1 MTEYSIQK
9 FLRIHRKTFPLNKKF
24 DLTQFL
30 IDVNNYMDQEYDN
43 LLMRNQGFYLKNR
56 KNFIKNKLSIDLDD
70 IDFTQRSIIS
80 RRKENLLKKQKL
92 MLSVCNN
99 KMLLD
104 MMLNNKKY
112 IKYMTERNSE
122 NSKTRNKKNI
132 HLKKIGNNINNHLTE
147 NSNKKDIYSSIK
159 TYETSDDYNFQKSIY
174 SDESKIMNKTHTKFV
189 SNNSFFKT
197 AIQNEKPRI
206 FHSKTIRNDLFNLAH
221 KNSIK
226 KYNNNSKFPD
236 LNNNHVNF
244 DENKTINSFNKTERN
259 KNLDLT
265 KTCFNYNNTSR
276 KKVIF
281 KGIDLKRN
289 IIEKNNINKF
299 NTKLF
304 SDNKKKSLFFSS
316 ANGTK
321 FIKSNILN
329 DQFNTIKALYKK
341 DINIY

>member
-9 FLRIHRKTFPLNKKF
+9 FLRIHRKKFPLNKKF

-112 IKYMTERNSE
+112 IKYMTERNAE

-189 SNNSFFKT
+189 PNNSFFKT

-244 DENKTINSFNKTERN
+244 DENKTI
-259 KNLDLT
+259 
-265 KTCFNYNNTSR
+265 
-276 KKVIF
+276 

-329 DQFNTIKALYKK
+329 DQFNPIKALYKK